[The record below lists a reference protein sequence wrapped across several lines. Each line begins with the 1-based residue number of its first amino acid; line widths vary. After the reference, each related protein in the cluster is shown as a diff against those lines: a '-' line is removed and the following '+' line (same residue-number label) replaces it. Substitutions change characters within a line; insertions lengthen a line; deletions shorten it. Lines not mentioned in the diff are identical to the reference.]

1 MKRFHPSYLVPKFVQ
16 LHFLTFAGVLSQSLL
31 LHCLR
36 LVFARKLFLCH
47 ALETSCTRPNAA
59 ARCGPSLQG
68 ISKKHGKLLSDAL
81 LLKVRRKS
89 AVAKVSRLFCAA
101 SGVFFLSGLNF
112 LQRIGIHKE
121 ILFHCPTAGFMSA

>member
-1 MKRFHPSYLVPKFVQ
+1 MLQQGVDRRCREFKKR
-16 LHFLTFAGVLSQSLL
+16 
-31 LHCLR
+31 
-36 LVFARKLFLCH
+36 
-47 ALETSCTRPNAA
+47 
-59 ARCGPSLQG
+59 
-68 ISKKHGKLLSDAL
+68 HGKLLSDAL

>member
-1 MKRFHPSYLVPKFVQ
+1 MLWRPHVLGLMLQQGVDRRCREFEKRHS
-16 LHFLTFAGVLSQSLL
+16 
-31 LHCLR
+31 
-36 LVFARKLFLCH
+36 
-47 ALETSCTRPNAA
+47 
-59 ARCGPSLQG
+59 
-68 ISKKHGKLLSDAL
+68 KLLSDAL

-112 LQRIGIHKE
+112 LQRIGIHRE